1 VHARESR
8 APSIAA
14 IDPPDTR
21 AGRLLPE
28 RPPAFPATPATGD
41 RMKITLLGKLLA
53 VALTGL
59 LLSAAAR
66 ADDDLL
72 DQVKHRGTLQ
82 IALEG
87 TFPPFNYKA
96 PNGQLDGYD
105 VDVAKA
111 VAAKLGVKPEFVTTE
126 WSGIIAGLQAKRYD
140 VIVNQ
145 VAITPEREKAL
156 DFSPPYTYSTAQL
169 IQRKNDDR
177 QFKSLD
183 ELRGHKLG
191 VSLGSNYNDMAKS
204 VPGIDVKTYPGAPEY
219 LRDLASGRLDAALN
233 DRLMLAYLIK
243 TSNLPLR
250 TGANV
255 GTDEDQMGIPFRK
268 GNPKFAKA
276 IADAIDQLKQ
286 DGTLTKISEKW
297 FGIDVSKPIK

>member
-1 VHARESR
+1 
-8 APSIAA
+8 
-14 IDPPDTR
+14 
-21 AGRLLPE
+21 
-28 RPPAFPATPATGD
+28 
-41 RMKITLLGKLLA
+41 MKINLLGKLLI
-53 VALTGL
+53 VGLSGL

-66 ADDDLL
+66 AEDLL
-72 DQVKHRGTLQ
+72 DTVKQRGSLQ

-87 TFPPFNYKA
+87 TFPPFDYKA
-96 PNGQLDGYD
+96 PSGDLEGYD

-111 VAAKLGVKPEFVTTE
+111 VAAKLGVKPVFVTTE
-126 WSGIIAGLQAKRYD
+126 WSGIIAGLQAGRYD

-145 VAITPEREKAL
+145 VSISPERQKAL

-169 IQRKNDDR
+169 IQRKDDTR

-183 ELRGHKLG
+183 DLKGHKLG

-219 LRDLASGRLDAALN
+219 LRDLASNRIDAALN
-233 DRLMLAYLIK
+233 DRLMLAYLMK

-250 TGANV
+250 EGANV
-255 GTDEDQMGIPFRK
+255 GDSQDEMGIPFKK

-276 IADAIDQLKQ
+276 IADAIDSLKA
-286 DGTLTKISEKW
+286 DGTLSKISIKW